1 MLCGKKAYVKRRLR
15 ALALLRFLSLALPG
29 YLPPLLVC
37 SPVAFGYLLAFV
49 SEETVCWSCL
59 REPLVFSGHQRF
71 ETEKEC
77 FVLER
82 LMG

>member
-37 SPVAFGYLLAFV
+37 SPVAFGYLLLLY
-49 SEETVCWSCL
+49 L
-59 REPLVFSGHQRF
+59 RKQFAGH
-71 ETEKEC
+71 
-77 FVLER
+77 V
-82 LMG
+82 